1 MNNSNNS
8 ASSTDS
14 KDSPKEKQNKS
25 SYWLSPEEIKALHED
40 AKQGMEEIRAL
51 MEEDERKASN
61 AK

>member
-8 ASSTDS
+8 ASQTDS
-14 KDSPKEKQNKS
+14 QASPQEKQNKS

-51 MEEDERKASN
+51 MEERERKASK